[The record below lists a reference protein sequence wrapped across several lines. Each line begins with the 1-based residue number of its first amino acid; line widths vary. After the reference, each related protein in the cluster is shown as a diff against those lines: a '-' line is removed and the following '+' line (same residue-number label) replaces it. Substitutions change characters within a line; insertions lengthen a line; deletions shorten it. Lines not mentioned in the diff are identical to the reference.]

1 MHFLFVPIRLAAT
14 VAVLAI
20 IATVG
25 GDANAQS
32 ISNGRQLY
40 ITPLVSGQF
49 SCSNGQCHGPSPAN
63 NQNKIQNAANDPD
76 RIGFAIGT
84 VAQMAFLRNNVTGS
98 QLADLAAYIGN
109 PAGANGPVAEVSPGD
124 FAFASTS
131 VGATSAAQPFTLA
144 NTGNAPLVISA
155 VASNNPE
162 FPVSSNCS
170 TVAAGS
176 SCTVTASFAPT
187 AAGARSA
194 VVTITHNAGSAS
206 TINLSGTGV
215 AVPGAQVSTSLLA
228 FGAIF
233 VGSQSGSQQFS
244 VTNNGS
250 APLAISGIVS
260 DRLDFPLLGG
270 TCVAGGSVAV
280 GANCTVVVRF
290 APGSAGARTGNV
302 TVSHNGPGGSSVVTV
317 TGTGVSTAFE
327 KRTMVEYIYTPLNYY
342 FITSRDSDKVALDA
356 IAAFQRTGQSF
367 AVYAAPETG
376 TKGITRFYFDKVALN
391 GARGSHFY
399 TLVDSEKAALAQLNP
414 GNAALPKLPF
424 DEGIDSY
431 AFLPAVEG
439 VGGSCAAGQVPVF
452 RLFRGN
458 VRFPDDPNHR
468 FTTSTAIYNEFV
480 ALGWDGEGVK
490 FCAPAP

>member
-1 MHFLFVPIRLAAT
+1 MQFLSVTLRLAA
-14 VAVLAI
+14 AI
-20 IATVG
+20 TTLLVVSVFG
-25 GDANAQS
+25 NDAGAQS

-49 SCSNGQCHGPSPAN
+49 SCSNGQCHGPTPAN
-63 NQNKIQNAANDPD
+63 NQNKILSAANDPD

-109 PAGANGPVAEVSPGD
+109 PAGANGPIAEIAPD
-124 FAFASTS
+124 QFAFASTV
-131 VGATSAAQPFTLA
+131 VGATSASQPFVLS
-144 NTGNAPLVISA
+144 NTGNAPLVVSA
-155 VASNNPE
+155 VTSNNPE
-162 FPVSSNCS
+162 FAVTSSCIS
-170 TVAAGS
+170 VAAGGN
-176 SCTVTASFAPT
+176 CTVTASFAPSAT
-187 AAGARSA
+187 GARSA
-194 VVTITHNAGSAS
+194 VVTITHNAGSA
-206 TINLSGTGV
+206 TTVALSGTGV
-215 AVPGAQVSTSLLA
+215 AVPGAQVSSPLLA
-228 FGAIF
+228 FGAIL
-233 VGSQSGSQQFS
+233 VGSLSGSQQFAI
-244 VTNNGS
+244 TNNGS
-250 APLAISGIVS
+250 APLAISGVTS

-280 GANCTVVVRF
+280 NASCSVVVRF
-290 APGSAGARTGNV
+290 APTSAGARTGNV
-302 TVSHNGPGGSSVVTV
+302 IVSHNAAGGSSVVMV
-317 TGTGVSTAFE
+317 TGTGVSMAFE

-342 FITSRDSDKVALDA
+342 FMTSRDADKVALDG

-414 GNAALPKLPF
+414 GNAALPRLPF

-490 FCAPAP
+490 FCAPTP

>member
-1 MHFLFVPIRLAAT
+1 MQFLSVTLRLAAT
-14 VAVLAI
+14 LVTLATV
-20 IATVG
+20 TVG
-25 GDANAQS
+25 GHDALAQS

-49 SCSNGQCHGPSPAN
+49 SCSNGQCHGPTPAN

-84 VAQMAFLRNNVTGS
+84 VTQMAFLRNNVTGS

-109 PAGANGPVAEVSPGD
+109 PAGANGPIAEIAPDQFD
-124 FAFASTS
+124 FAATTVGTS
-131 VGATSAAQPFTLA
+131 SAPQPFVLS
-144 NTGNAPLVISA
+144 NTGNAPLVVSA

-162 FPVSSNCS
+162 FAVTSNCT
-170 TVAAGS
+170 TVAAGGN
-176 SCTVTASFAPT
+176 CTVTVTFAPS
-187 AAGARSA
+187 ASGARSA
-194 VVTITHNAGSAS
+194 VVTISHNAGGS
-206 TINLSGTGV
+206 TIALSGTGV
-215 AVPGAQVSTSLLA
+215 AIPGAQAAPSQLS
-228 FGAIF
+228 FGAIL
-233 VGSQSGSQQFS
+233 VGSLSGSQQFAI
-244 VTNNGS
+244 TNNGS
-250 APLAISGIVS
+250 APLVISGVAS
-260 DRLDFPLLGG
+260 DRLEFPLLGG
-270 TCVAGGSVAV
+270 TCVAGGSVAINASCSV
-280 GANCTVVVRF
+280 IVRF
-290 APGSAGARTGNV
+290 APISAGARTGNV
-302 TVSHNGPGGSSVVTV
+302 TVSHNAAGGSSVVTV

-342 FITSRDSDKVALDA
+342 FITSRDSDKVALDG

-376 TKGITRFYFDKVALN
+376 TKGITRFYFDKVALS

-439 VGGSCAAGQVPVF
+439 VGGSCAAGQVPVY

-468 FTTSTAIYNEFV
+468 FTTSVATYNEFV

-490 FCAPAP
+490 FCAPTP